1 MAYYTVTGIV
11 KRGIPVLFVAAII
24 GTMAGQTLQA
34 RQELLINFSV
44 LLILIPPLIKIG
56 GDTGSIL
63 GARLS
68 TALRL
73 GLVDSIG
80 SVVVRNSVLACLL
93 IGFAA
98 CLMLSVVVWVAA
110 TALNIDVAY
119 GTLLKLTLVAGS
131 IDIAVVFALT
141 ICIAFLAHRYG
152 LDPDDVVIPI
162 TTSIG
167 DIVGIVSV
175 FVAIRMVV

>member
-11 KRGIPVLFVAAII
+11 KRGIPVLLIAAII
-24 GTMAGQTLQA
+24 GTMAGQILQA
-34 RQELLINFSV
+34 RQEMLVDFSV

-68 TALRL
+68 SAFHL

-80 SVVVRNSVLACLL
+80 GVVVRNSVLACLL
-93 IGFAA
+93 IGYAA
-98 CLMLSVVVWVAA
+98 CLMLSVVVWMAA
-110 TALNIDVAY
+110 IALNIEVVY
-119 GTLLKLTLVAGS
+119 GALLKITLVAGF
-131 IDIAVVFALT
+131 IDIAIVFAAT

-167 DIVGIVSV
+167 DIVGIMSV
-175 FVAIRMVV
+175 FVAIRVVG

>member
-11 KRGIPVLFVAAII
+11 KRGIPVLLVAAII
-24 GTMAGQTLQA
+24 GTMAGQMLQV
-34 RQELLINFSV
+34 RQEMLIDFSV

-68 TALRL
+68 SALHL

-80 SVVVRNSVLACLL
+80 GVVVRNSVLACLL
-93 IGFAA
+93 LGFAA
-98 CLMLSVVVWVAA
+98 CLMLSVVVWMAA
-110 TALNIDVAY
+110 IALNIEVVY
-119 GTLLKLTLVAGS
+119 GALLKITLVAGS
-131 IDIAVVFALT
+131 IDIAVVFAIT

-167 DIVGIVSV
+167 DIY
-175 FVAIRMVV
+175 F

>member
-11 KRGIPVLFVAAII
+11 KRGIPVLLVAAII
-24 GTMAGQTLQA
+24 GTTAGQMLQA
-34 RQELLINFSV
+34 RQEMLVDFSV

-68 TALRL
+68 SAFHL

-93 IGFAA
+93 IGYAA
-98 CLMLSVVVWVAA
+98 CLMLSVVVWMAA
-110 TALNIDVAY
+110 IALHIEVVY
-119 GTLLKLTLVAGS
+119 GALLKITLVAGS
-131 IDIAVVFALT
+131 IDIAVVFAAT

-167 DIVGIVSV
+167 DIVGIMSV
-175 FVAIRMVV
+175 FVAIRLVG